1 MLQHVPHV
9 NQVML
14 IKAESA
20 FNALLLV
27 PLVLW
32 SQIMPAILSP
42 VQHAQKASSFL
53 LKICFVNHAPIIVNI
68 VPLPKDALTASE
80 PSTELNQAQLSVL
93 LAHPIASI
101 APELDLVDNVE
112 MDSMSIQL
120 EHVLHAQ
127 QLGALFAIT

>member
-1 MLQHVPHV
+1 MLQHVPHA
-9 NQVML
+9 NQVMP
-14 IKAESA
+14 IKVESV

-32 SQIMPAILSP
+32 SQIMPVILSP
-42 VQHAQKASSFL
+42 VQLAQKASSFS
-53 LKICFVNHAPIIVNI
+53 LKICFANHAPIIVNI

-80 PSTELNQAQLSVL
+80 PFTEPNQAQLSVL

-101 APELDLVDNVE
+101 APELDLADNVV

-120 EHVLHAQ
+120 EMYLMPNSWVHCLQ
-127 QLGALFAIT
+127 